1 MKSISAF
8 CILIAAVLTA
18 AGTTHAQTSDSAIQ
32 ALLDEVRQL
41 RLAVER
47 SAVMAPKIQMTL
59 QRMQLQQDSVSRASR
74 QLEDLHGLL
83 AKSAAEEA
91 DLAFHIM
98 DRRRLQLAEDV
109 LGAALEIYVD
119 YPEDPKVMARL
130 RTAWEFGI

>member
-74 QLEDLHGLL
+74 QLEDLREQL

-91 DLAFHIM
+91 GVALY
-98 DRRRLQLAEDV
+98 LSDV
-109 LGAALEIYVD
+109 QAGAAMEQDTGHRRSRGRELKI
-119 YPEDPKVMARL
+119 RQ
-130 RTAWEFGI
+130 

>member
-47 SAVMAPKIQMTL
+47 SAVMTTKIQTPL
-59 QRMQLQQDSVSRASR
+59 PRIQLKQDSVSRAPR
-74 QLEDLHGLL
+74 QLEDLRDQL

-98 DRRRLQLAEDV
+98 DR
-109 LGAALEIYVD
+109 
-119 YPEDPKVMARL
+119 
-130 RTAWEFGI
+130 

>member
-1 MKSISAF
+1 LPGF
-8 CILIAAVLTA
+8 
-18 AGTTHAQTSDSAIQ
+18 
-32 ALLDEVRQL
+32 
-41 RLAVER
+41 
-47 SAVMAPKIQMTL
+47 
-59 QRMQLQQDSVSRASR
+59 ASR

-119 YPEDPKVMARL
+119 YPEVMARL